1 MSHSVVA
8 KRILS
13 TAEEE
18 DVPRLSK
25 FTSALVMDQV
35 QARAQVQVDYKE
47 QAVEDQQEVVVE
59 DVAED
64 PKAHDGFSI
73 LIESEQ
79 PKCPPIYPLQQKS
92 DGPPSH
98 QFVPVPSST
107 CSVSFDAALQ
117 GNLPGNVG
125 ELAKDQQCTTM
136 AQEAFSQHLP
146 GAQGIK
152 GPLVYVINM
161 SESANANDT
170 VATPQNF
177 FEKMTVFFSFQK
189 IRVAVI

>member
-73 LIESEQ
+73 EKRAAQMPSNLSASAEVRR
-79 PKCPPIYPLQQKS
+79 PTKPPVCPCP
-92 DGPPSH
+92 
-98 QFVPVPSST
+98 QF
-107 CSVSFDAALQ
+107 
-117 GNLPGNVG
+117 NL
-125 ELAKDQQCTTM
+125 LR
-136 AQEAFSQHLP
+136 FL
-146 GAQGIK
+146 
-152 GPLVYVINM
+152 
-161 SESANANDT
+161 
-170 VATPQNF
+170 
-177 FEKMTVFFSFQK
+177 
-189 IRVAVI
+189 